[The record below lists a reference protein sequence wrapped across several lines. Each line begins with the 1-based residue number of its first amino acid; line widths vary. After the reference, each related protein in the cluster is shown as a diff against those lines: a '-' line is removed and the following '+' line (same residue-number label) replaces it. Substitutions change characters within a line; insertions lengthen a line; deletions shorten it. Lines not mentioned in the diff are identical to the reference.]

1 LKPIEAVQFQ
11 TPSNLGIEM
20 PINSTDEYR
29 RTKDRARARLEH
41 ALTGNAEVLR
51 RINENQAGWSLNLF
65 QEAGE
70 ASGSFHSSFPREPI
84 PQRGAGTDK
93 ARSQEEASRRA
104 RSQIRRYCAHN
115 RLNRLGT
122 LTFKGEGCHDPLQ
135 LRSHLSAFFVE
146 LRKAIGR
153 DLPYLWVPEWHSTDH
168 GLHVHFAVG
177 RYIKRSVIESAWPH
191 GFVHIKILGDLPHGS
206 QDRDQ
211 ARIAAGYLAKYVGK
225 GLLDDR
231 RIEGLHR
238 YDIAQGFK
246 PIAQRI
252 FAPSRHEV
260 IAEAIERMGSP
271 YKYLWDSNDDEGWQ
285 KPPAVYLS
293 W

>member
-1 LKPIEAVQFQ
+1 MLESTIDREKLNKASKKPAYLSLHVL
-11 TPSNLGIEM
+11 SSAN
-20 PINSTDEYR
+20 
-29 RTKDRARARLEH
+29 ALEK
-41 ALTGNAEVLR
+41 L
-51 RINENQAGWSLNLF
+51 NENRAGWVINLF
-65 QEAGE
+65 KEAGE
-70 ASGSFHSSFPREPI
+70 ASGSFHSSYPRAPI
-84 PQRGAGTDK
+84 PPQGTGTDK

-104 RSQIRRYCAHN
+104 RGQIRRYCAHN

-122 LTFKGEGCHDPLQ
+122 LTFKGEGCHDPIQ
-135 LRSHLSAFFVE
+135 LRTHLSAFFVE

-153 DLPYLWVPEWHSTDH
+153 ELPYLWVPEWHATH

-177 RYIKRSVIESAWPH
+177 RYIKRSVIEAAWPH
-191 GFVHIKILGDLPHGS
+191 GFVHIEILGDLPHGS
-206 QDRDQ
+206 QVRDQ

-225 GLLDDR
+225 GLLDER

-238 YDIAQGFK
+238 YEIAQGFR
-246 PIAQRI
+246 PVAHRI
-252 FAPSRHEV
+252 FAPTRHEV
-260 IAEAIERMGSP
+260 ITQAIEQMGSP